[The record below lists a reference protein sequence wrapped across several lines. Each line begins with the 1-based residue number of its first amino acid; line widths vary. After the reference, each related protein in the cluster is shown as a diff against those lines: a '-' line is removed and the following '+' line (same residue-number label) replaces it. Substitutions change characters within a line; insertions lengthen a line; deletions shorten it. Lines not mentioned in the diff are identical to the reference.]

1 MKNDVDVE
9 VRYKK
14 ERVAEKY
21 HEFAR
26 ELRGRYLN
34 SAAVLDTQL
43 AEILTEYFCKDDY
56 RRDLFFSEIA
66 TGQQLGFRVK
76 IELLTKILKIDCKG
90 YLNIHPELLKTLNRI
105 KDYRNKLAHATID
118 VSDEALSKDKISG
131 VGLVTYRKGKKVI
144 DFITFEEAE
153 ERQVEI
159 NMMFSNITD
168 IKRLLSLGI

>member
-1 MKNDVDVE
+1 MKKGVDLE
-9 VRYKK
+9 ARYKK

-34 SAAVLDTQL
+34 CAAVLDTQL

-66 TGQQLGFRVK
+66 TGQQFSFRVK
-76 IELLTKILKIDCKG
+76 IELLTKILKNDCKE
-90 YLNIHPELLKTLNRI
+90 YINIHPELLKTLSRI

-131 VGLVTYRKGKKVI
+131 VGLVIYRNGKREI

-153 ERQVEI
+153 KRQVEI

-168 IKRLLSLGI
+168 IKKLLPLGI